1 MTDKEAHE
9 LIGEA
14 AEKLA
19 NLPEMQKQMMKI
31 AREKGKEAAE
41 QMLYLTAIGALMG
54 VNNPTNVR

>member
-1 MTDKEAHE
+1 MTDKEAYR

-19 NLPEMQKQMMKI
+19 KLPEMQKQMMKI

-41 QMLYLTAIGALMG
+41 QMLYITAIGALMG
-54 VNNPTNVR
+54 INKPTTAR